1 MVDVTNQGSQYI
13 IVPQGCLSF
22 DGSDDYVTATSD
34 YLTVANSYT
43 ASVTF
48 RYRGTGSADKVYWT
62 LFAKNDTGSGYDDN
76 YHMWVASSSTDLFAR
91 MGSGTAGGINL
102 DTNTAVGD
110 GKWHTGT
117 VVYNHSTKDFRLYVD
132 GVSKVNKTVGA
143 NYTPSTDTTH
153 EFRLGEWKAYN
164 NHFNGDVCEF
174 VFWSGTA
181 LNSNE
186 VNQVYN
192 GNIPTTPTVHYKF
205 LDREDN
211 TLTDDKDIIDG
222 TIQGAIWYERKLQCW
237 NTRWDEGN
245 WNVTLETFLDARDRN
260 YIFRNVTPGAI
271 RELYNILG
279 TPKYID
285 TTYTSSNTLIFEPI
299 SNYGLSSLRQRR
311 TIGVKSISDTFIIH
325 DKFGIKV
332 EGMRLD
338 I

>member
-13 IVPQGCLSF
+13 IVPQSTLKFG
-22 DGSDDYVTATSD
+22 DGTLDYVTISASPYFSPGNNKDFSVSCWVMPTDWGGPKGGGWTNIFGKQEATIWGLHITTHTNPQ
-34 YLTVANSYT
+34 YGFHV
-43 ASVTF
+43 
-48 RYRGTGSADKVYWT
+48 
-62 LFAKNDTGSGYDDN
+62 SGGGNNVCDG
-76 YHMWVASSSTDLFAR
+76 VASEATL
-91 MGSGTAGGINL
+91 N
-102 DTNTAVGD
+102 
-110 GKWHTGT
+110 KWTHLTGT
-117 VVYNHSTKDFRLYVD
+117 YDGNTKLISLYMNGDLKVTLTSASGST
-132 GVSKVNKTVGA
+132 A
-143 NYTPSTDTTH
+143 DTTSH
-153 EFRLGEWKAYN
+153 ILIGNDGNYSLSGQVYDCR
-164 NHFNGDVCEF
+164 
-174 VFWSGTA
+174 FWSGACLTA
-181 LNSNE
+181 DE
-186 VNQVYN
+186 VKKVYN
-192 GNIPTTPTVHYKF
+192 GLDVDTSHLVAHYKF
-205 LDREDN
+205 LDREGT
-211 TLTDDKDIIDG
+211 TLEDSVNNLNG
-222 TIQGAIWYERKLQCW
+222 TITGADWYERKLQCW